1 MVIKNG
7 RAANMQYSQW
17 RVNWYFKRSAP
28 PQVLQRWIGTQP
40 AHRHWPYCQP
50 LCAMLKKIVDEIFRQ
65 ETLSF
70 C

>member
-40 AHRHWPYCQP
+40 AHRHWPYCP
-50 LCAMLKKIVDEIFRQ
+50 
-65 ETLSF
+65 TLGAS
-70 C
+70 